1 MYRNCYVEF
10 EEEKIFKTILLLY
23 IKNEKSLTFNTIPY
37 LYFLLCA
44 RIYAFA
50 TWVFAAA
57 KCINDTE
64 LSLFAFA
71 AFVYYPTESTLN
83 IIQEK
88 LEIWIL

>member
-1 MYRNCYVEF
+1 M
-10 EEEKIFKTILLLY
+10 
-23 IKNEKSLTFNTIPY
+23 
-37 LYFLLCA
+37 LCA

-71 AFVYYPTESTLN
+71 AFVYYPTETTLKKD
-83 IIQEK
+83 QEK
-88 LEIWIL
+88 LEIWILYQQPKFCIQNI